1 MNVSEVFLSLQL
13 YYINKNQA
21 GREFNC
27 STLIQLDLPQH
38 LPKSERGHKFF
49 QSENINFFALFVPAL
64 FIRIATY
71 CSSCFALNWNEF
83 ELLSLLLFGFPGLKA
98 LNQDDINPNF
108 SAMWHYCSL
117 QIFVLLHLT
126 LWEFHGLSH
135 WKWVSDL
142 EFASS

>member
-38 LPKSERGHKFF
+38 LPKSQRGHKFF

-98 LNQDDINPNF
+98 LNQGDINPNF

>member
-71 CSSCFALNWNEF
+71 CSSCFALN
-83 ELLSLLLFGFPGLKA
+83 
-98 LNQDDINPNF
+98 
-108 SAMWHYCSL
+108 
-117 QIFVLLHLT
+117 
-126 LWEFHGLSH
+126 
-135 WKWVSDL
+135 
-142 EFASS
+142 